1 MVWNAVSTR
10 KVEAVKDACS
20 FASVANKL
28 STSVAVTFVGSKE
41 LEATEDLLGLKKFFS
56 VTPVIPGIAK
66 FHSLEP
72 LRNGLI
78 RCRTYSYQSTW
89 IEMDETSEEKGDFFS
104 NASRNSHHTYKD
116 VSSESSKEDS
126 KSHDEEGDSSEEEGV
141 TGNKGS
147 GGPDAKERASN
158 ANKSSSDEEEMSEK
172 KDIQVQ
178 QGLPDKLLSPIYSKD
193 KIQHKW
199 LSNFIIDEYLRLIQV
214 TCAANNSLA
223 VETLPWELFERAVG
237 SLPVHRLLKGRNPLL
252 LQDVVLVPCNTP
264 ESEHWTLLAV
274 LPKEKSVVVLDSMPS
289 NHIKHTSLDAISKMC
304 GLLKEINSNVDLNQC
319 KLIVNKKGDVPEKT
333 NAYDCGV
340 FTCLYARCLV
350 GYGEMIMPASQISGS
365 SCCWNCIKESY
376 TQSHQK
382 ASYQLSSIMPLNM
395 WKLTTLDMHSLKLI
409 AL

>member
-28 STSVAVTFVGSKE
+28 STSVVVTFVGSKE
-41 LEATEDLLGLKKFFS
+41 LEATADLLGLKKFVS
-56 VTPVIPGIAK
+56 LTPLIPGIAK

-78 RCRTYSYQSTW
+78 HCRTFSYQSTW
-89 IEMDETSEEKGDFFS
+89 IEMGVQFSGSENEDLDQNDSDDQDSSSLSKGSNSTSSADEDETK
-104 NASRNSHHTYKD
+104 
-116 VSSESSKEDS
+116 
-126 KSHDEEGDSSEEEGV
+126 EGV

-158 ANKSSSDEEEMSEK
+158 ANKSSSDKEEMSEK

-178 QGLPDKLLSPIYSKD
+178 QGLSDKLLSPIYSKD
-193 KIQHKW
+193 KIQDKW
-199 LSNFIIDEYLRLIQV
+199 LSSFIIDEYLRLIQV

-274 LPKEKSVVVLDSMPS
+274 LPKQKSVVVLDSMPS
-289 NHIKHTSLDAISKMC
+289 NHIKHTSLDAISKMF

-319 KLIVNKKGDVPEKT
+319 KLIVNKKGDVPEQT
-333 NAYDCGV
+333 NDYDCGV
-340 FTCLYARCLV
+340 FTCLYARCLQ
-350 GYGEMIMPASQISGS
+350 GLLCDASISDFR
-365 SCCWNCIKESY
+365 
-376 TQSHQK
+376 
-382 ASYQLSSIMPLNM
+382 
-395 WKLTTLDMHSLKLI
+395 KLMLLELHHRKL
-409 AL
+409 L